1 MKIAAAYN
9 GFELGPIRPPSEAG
23 SLILRITRNCPWNR
37 CTFCGLYKGEKFSLR
52 PVEDVIRDIDSVK
65 QYVDRITESMSNPN
79 GVGVQ
84 RIARTLSIQNQGDM
98 LALQTAYNWIR
109 GGMESVFL
117 QDANAMIV
125 KPDNLLSILNHI
137 KTTFPGIQRITSY
150 ARSKT
155 LTRIKDNDMKRF
167 ADAGLNRIHVG
178 MESGS
183 NSVLQRVD
191 KGIDKEGH
199 ILAGKKV
206 KRAGIELSVYYMP
219 GLGGADF
226 TTENALESADAVN
239 QIDPEFIRIRT
250 LAVAQHIELYKEVQS
265 GKFKP
270 LGDREVA
277 EELLLFIEHL
287 SGIHST
293 LKSDHILNLL
303 QEVEGSLPDEKEQM
317 AQPLRRFLTLPE
329 NQQILFMVGRRT
341 GIFTKLDEISDA
353 FLSARAEQAIA
364 ANRVTPDN
372 VDKFTAEMMTR
383 FI

>member
-84 RIARTLSIQNQGDM
+84 RIARMLSIQNQGDM

-317 AQPLRRFLTLPE
+317 VQPLRRFLTLPE